1 MRHQSTLFAI
11 CSLALG
17 TTFAACGEDRSGEQ
31 PFKPTVVTA
40 DMATQVGD
48 SVQLMGYVTASPNSS
63 LKECGFTYGNDTLKA
78 TTVADSALTTF
89 TAFTDSLGKGTYYA
103 VAYARNGVGTSNG
116 DTIWFEVK

>member
-1 MRHQSTLFAI
+1 MRHHSTLFGI
-11 CSLALG
+11 CALALG
-17 TTFAACGEDRSGEQ
+17 ITFASCGEDRSGEQ

-40 DMATQVGD
+40 NVATQVGD

-63 LKECGFTYGNDTLKA
+63 LKECGFTYGYDTLKA
-78 TTVADSALTTF
+78 TTQADSALTTF

>member
-1 MRHQSTLFAI
+1 MRHQSTLFGI
-11 CSLALG
+11 CALALG
-17 TTFAACGEDRSGEQ
+17 ITLASCGEDRSGEQ

-40 DMATQVGD
+40 NVATQVGD

-78 TTVADSALTTF
+78 TTRADSALTTF

>member
-1 MRHQSTLFAI
+1 MRHLSFLLGICALAIATLFA
-11 CSLALG
+11 S
-17 TTFAACGEDRSGEQ
+17 CGEDRSGEQ
-31 PFKPTVVTA
+31 PFKPTVVTS
-40 DMATQVGD
+40 DIATQVGD

-78 TTVADSALTTF
+78 TAQSDSALTTF

-103 VAYARNGVGTSNG
+103 VAYARNGVGTSHG

>member
-1 MRHQSTLFAI
+1 MRHQSTLFTI
-11 CSLALG
+11 CSLALSA
-17 TTFAACGEDRSGEQ
+17 TFAACGEDRSGEQ

-78 TTVADSALTTF
+78 TAVADSALTTF